1 MIEDLFDI
9 ERLAYGDSPVHR
21 LDARV
26 KILVCFSAIIALVAF
41 PRGDGTFLLALVF
54 TGLLAL
60 LIAVSRVQLRAF
72 FLRMLTILP
81 FGLSILLV
89 QVLFPAEP
97 VASPTVV
104 ATLPFGMI
112 VTAEALELAAQ
123 VGTRF
128 VLCLGFILILS
139 STTTVQDLLTGAR
152 RLGLSSELT
161 LILGMMIRYL
171 FVFGQMYIRVR
182 NALAT
187 RCFNPLD
194 RALPYG
200 YRLRQIGYTL
210 GTMFIRSYEQGERTY
225 IAMSC
230 RGYGRDAFHLV
241 QKKPLLTREWA
252 VLVSCMAVIIG
263 APVLLAL
270 VA

>member
-1 MIEDLFDI
+1 MIEEIFDI
-9 ERLAYGDSPVHR
+9 ERLASGDSPVHR

-26 KILVCFSAIIALVAF
+26 KILICFSAIVALVAF
-41 PRGDGTFLLALVF
+41 PRGGGTFLLALVF
-54 TGLLAL
+54 AGLLVL
-60 LIAVSRVQLRAF
+60 LIAVSRVRLRDF
-72 FLRMLTILP
+72 FLRMLAILP

-89 QVLFPAEP
+89 QILFPADP
-97 VASPTVV
+97 GASPAVV
-104 ATLPFGMI
+104 ATLPFGMV

-128 VLCLGFILILS
+128 VLCLGFIILLS

-152 RLGLSSELT
+152 RLGLPSELT
-161 LILGMMIRYL
+161 LMFGMMIRYL
-171 FVFGQMYIRVR
+171 FVFGQMYIRIR

-225 IAMSC
+225 IAMAC
-230 RGYGRDAFHLV
+230 RGYGRDAYLLV
-241 QKKPLLTREWA
+241 QKKPILIREWA
-252 VLVSCMAVIIG
+252 VLVACMAVVIG

-270 VA
+270 AA